1 MQDLFELTP
10 ELLLEQSQELF
21 SLCSAYENLFSNIST
36 DLNGINSSWSD
47 LLSNNFSGKIGSA
60 QKAFTGALSMLQNSA
75 NSARSVAETAQ
86 EMDTAWASKIGGTMY
101 NPDILSYLISSE
113 LAESMRTTLKE
124 DWENVQQMLGFVQ
137 NLKEKMQGKLSSAQE
152 AWIEE
157 IEKLIIGGTG
167 VKTMKIT
174 EKVLEGDYHGAFK
187 DGAKAV
193 LGSVLKEAVKEQMG
207 STGGFV
213 NEGDVAKYYLN
224 LGWGIGTAGG
234 DLAMDPSWKN
244 LGKLAWNATVQPVLD
259 TAGSKIESVIKQIP
273 GISEYYYDEHGAE
286 DIGDVAGVALGDFYG
301 LFSADEGIKEYASNY
316 YKDGIWEGLWGGFED
331 IGSYIKD
338 SGGVGAAAKGF
349 FDTAWKDTQ
358 ANWSA
363 FVENMN
369 YLFKAETPEPVNV
382 PLDSTYL

>member
-1 MQDLFELTP
+1 MQDLFDLTP
-10 ELLLEQSQELF
+10 ELMLEQSQQMLN
-21 SLCSAYENLFSNIST
+21 LRADYENLLSNIAS
-36 DLNGINSSWSD
+36 DLNNMNTCWSD
-47 LLSNNFSGKIGSA
+47 ILSNNFSGKIGSA
-60 QKAFTGALSMLQNSA
+60 QKAFSGALVMLQNSA
-75 NSARSVAETAQ
+75 NSVKMVAETAQ
-86 EMDTAWASKIGGTMY
+86 EMDKSWAGKIGGTMY
-101 NPDILSYLISSE
+101 NPDVLSYFISE
-113 LAESMRTTLKE
+113 EMAESMRTTLKE
-124 DWENVQQMLGFVQ
+124 DWENVQKMLGYLQ
-137 NLKEKMQGKLSSAQE
+137 NLKEKAQGKLTSSQE

-174 EKVLEGDYHGAFK
+174 EKVIEGDYYGAFK
-187 DGAKAV
+187 DGTKTI
-193 LGSVLKEAVKEQMG
+193 LGGMLKTVVKEQMG

-234 DLAMDPSWKN
+234 ELAMEPSWKN

-286 DIGDVAGVALGDFYG
+286 DIGDAAGVALGDFYS

-331 IGSYIKD
+331 IGSYVED
-338 SGGVGAAAKGF
+338 FGGLGNAAKSF
-349 FDTAWKDTQ
+349 FETAWKDTKDDWAHIQ
-358 ANWSA
+358 
-363 FVENMN
+363 ENFE
-369 YLFKAETPEPVNV
+369 YLKAAEQPKSVNV
-382 PLDSTYL
+382 PLNSTYL